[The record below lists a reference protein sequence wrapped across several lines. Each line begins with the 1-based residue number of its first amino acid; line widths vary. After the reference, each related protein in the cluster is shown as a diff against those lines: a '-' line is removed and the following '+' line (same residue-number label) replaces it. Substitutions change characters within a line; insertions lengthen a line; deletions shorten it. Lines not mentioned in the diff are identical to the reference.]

1 MPLARLELTRWTSHV
16 RRISCADDLEC
27 ARADLDVRPALRVLG
42 PALPDLPFDA
52 KAIHEAQLE
61 AGIGKSDRKPR
72 FLRVTGEVDAGG
84 LFGDVS
90 FELELDLPES

>member
-1 MPLARLELTRWTSHV
+1 
-16 RRISCADDLEC
+16 
-27 ARADLDVRPALRVLG
+27 LRVLG

-90 FELELDLPES
+90 FELELDLPGS